1 MSTGMTAVLWQG
13 GTGREPE
20 QAKAGYR
27 RGDGILPF
35 AILNKAW
42 YTWLSSTT
50 RKLMEETV

>member
-1 MSTGMTAVLWQG
+1 MTAVLWQG